1 MHRHRPQG
9 QRRIRAGVVREEET
23 RRQDLRQLVV
33 CKYVDQR
40 EWLVPDFPHRS
51 PGHAPGTIRR
61 SGSGDLRE
69 NGARR
74 RPRVLRCLP
83 LAGSQLRCL
92 PIHQSACE
100 ALSGRAER
108 KNRKGQSPD
117 GPGKGAAR

>member
-40 EWLVPDFPHRS
+40 EWPVPDFPHRS
-51 PGHAPGTIRR
+51 PGQAPGTVRR

>member
-23 RRQDLRQLVV
+23 RRQDLRQLVM
-33 CKYVDQR
+33 CKHVDQR
-40 EWLVPDFPHRS
+40 EWPVPDFPHRS
-51 PGHAPGTIRR
+51 PGHAPGTVRR
-61 SGSGDLRE
+61 SGPGDLRE
-69 NGARR
+69 NGTRR
-74 RPRVLRCLP
+74 RPRMLRCLP

-92 PIHQSACE
+92 PIHQSARE

-117 GPGKGAAR
+117 GPGKEAAR